1 MSELAPEVIAGI
13 VISSIALIGLTSY
26 GLYSSSKKNANAHD
40 DEMSSLS
47 DLNRF
52 SAAPLLGD
60 VFPQEYSGLKG
71 RNAMNNKNVNVNT
84 NKNTV
89 REIPP
94 EGKSNPVIQKST
106 TRKSTTRKSMI
117 TGGKR
122 KSKKSRKTKKRG

>member
-13 VISSIALIGLTSY
+13 VIGSIALIGLTSY
-26 GLYSSSKKNANAHD
+26 GLSSSSKKNANAHD
-40 DEMSSLS
+40 EMSSLS
-47 DLNRF
+47 ELNRF

-84 NKNTV
+84 NKNKV

-94 EGKSNPVIQKST
+94 EGKSNPVIRTST
-106 TRKSTTRKSMI
+106 TRKSKI

-122 KSKKSRKTKKRG
+122 KSRKSRKSRKTKKRC